1 MVEITGKYFMEVMKQ
16 IFHDLSK
23 LLLRLLIEYQ
33 SRKS

>member
-23 LLLRLLIEYQ
+23 IVLTVD
-33 SRKS
+33 

>member
-23 LLLRLLIEYQ
+23 LLLTVD
-33 SRKS
+33 

>member
-23 LLLRLLIEYQ
+23 VLL
-33 SRKS
+33 